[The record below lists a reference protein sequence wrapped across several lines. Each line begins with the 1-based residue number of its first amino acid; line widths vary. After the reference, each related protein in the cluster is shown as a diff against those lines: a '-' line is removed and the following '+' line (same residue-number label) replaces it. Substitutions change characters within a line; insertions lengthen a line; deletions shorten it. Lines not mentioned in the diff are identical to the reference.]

1 MWQVYRGSVH
11 QESDVSVTGNEV
23 IAVDESKVE

>member
-1 MWQVYRGSVH
+1 MWQVYKESVH
-11 QESDVSVTGNEV
+11 QGSDVSVTGIKV